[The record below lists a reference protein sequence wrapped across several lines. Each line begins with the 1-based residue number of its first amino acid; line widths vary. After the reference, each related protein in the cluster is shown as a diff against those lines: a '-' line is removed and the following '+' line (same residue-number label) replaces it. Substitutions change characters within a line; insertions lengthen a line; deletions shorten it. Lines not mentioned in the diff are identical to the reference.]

1 MDEMNQGAAL
11 AATNETAETAV
22 GLAAENTLTDASP
35 RHHLGTHFELVAQE
49 GEARSARLHTSHGTV
64 EMPVFMAVGTR
75 ATVKAMTP
83 EELKGSNCQVVL
95 GNTYH
100 LHLRPGEKTIQKLG
114 GLHKFMNWNGPI
126 LTDSGGFQVFSLSQL
141 RKMDERGVEFRSH
154 LDGTKYFISPEKS
167 MEIQMDLGSDIIMA
181 FDECLP
187 YPATREQAIKSMELT
202 HRWLKRSKDAM
213 TRKESML
220 FGIVQGGLELDLR
233 LKSLEQITSVDLP
246 GYALGGLSVG
256 EPIELMHQL
265 VKQVAP
271 HLPKHKPRYLMG
283 VGTPLDLILCID
295 AGIDMFDCV
304 MPTRTARNGTIFT
317 WQGKVSIKRTEYR
330 EDPSPLDPECDCYTC
345 RNYSKAY
352 LRHLFLSG
360 EILSSRLN
368 TIHNLHF
375 YFQLM
380 DRSRAAIREGRWAE
394 FRDFCLTRFVSKRA

>member
-1 MDEMNQGAAL
+1 MDEMNTAGVGTRTPTSLHHQG
-11 AATNETAETAV
+11 
-22 GLAAENTLTDASP
+22 
-35 RHHLGTHFELVAQE
+35 RHFELLAQE
-49 GEARSARLHTSHGTV
+49 GEARVARLHTARGTV
-64 EMPVFMAVGTR
+64 ETPVFMAVGTR

-83 EELKGSNCQVVL
+83 EELKGSGCQVVL

-100 LHLRPGEKTIQKLG
+100 LHLRPGEKTVAKLG

-126 LTDSGGFQVFSLSQL
+126 LTDSGGFQVFSLSAL
-141 RKMDERGVEFRSH
+141 RKMSEDGVEFRSH
-154 LDGTKYFISPEKS
+154 LDGTKSFISPEKS

-187 YPATREQAIKSMELT
+187 YPATREQTIESMELT
-202 HRWLKRSKDAM
+202 ARWLKRSKEAM
-213 TRKESML
+213 TRERSLL
-220 FGIVQGGLELDLR
+220 FGIVQGGLDLDLR
-233 LKSLEQITSVDLP
+233 LKSLEQITSIDLP

-271 HLPKHKPRYLMG
+271 QLPQHKPRYLMG

-317 WQGKVSIKRTEYR
+317 WQGRVSIKRTEFR
-330 EDPSPLDPECDCYTC
+330 EDSSPLDPECDCYTC
-345 RNYSKAY
+345 ANYSKAY

-375 YFQLM
+375 YFKLM
-380 DRSRAAIREGRWAE
+380 ERSREAIREGRWAE
-394 FRDFCLTRFVSKRA
+394 FRDRCLTRFVGKGT